1 MPGESLVRGY
11 NAREWGY
18 EAVSELL
25 SFRLGRMELRKLSW
39 HAVILTSFLIYNS
52 TKKFSTHPY
61 EVERIGPDQHSA
73 DKEDDSIAI
82 SAGRTKHYR
91 SVGIQREH
99 E

>member
-1 MPGESLVRGY
+1 MQESGDMRLSVNY
-11 NAREWGY
+11 FHSDWGGWNF
-18 EAVSELL
+18 E
-25 SFRLGRMELRKLSW
+25 KLSW
-39 HAVILTSFLIYNS
+39 RALILTSFLIILK
-52 TKKFSTHPY
+52 KKFFTHPY
-61 EVERIGPDQHSA
+61 EVERIGPDQHST